1 MHNRMEK
8 IMKKRKIT
16 AIICLMLCLVLGISG
31 LSVGIVK
38 AVEQTE
44 EPIELTAT
52 DQIILEGDG
61 SETVTSE
68 DEALQYLINNADSFG
83 IVDGEETLVA
93 QEPSEAAGY
102 KYYSF
107 MQTYEGIPVYGNSM
121 NIMTDSQSGEVLLA
135 TGMYRN
141 IGNNIDISA
150 TVTSEDLIA
159 SIENYLNDEYQ
170 NGEASGTALKF
181 DTKSISLD
189 NEDLIIYEK
198 KENVY
203 VLAYELYITNSENSY
218 LEWHILAD
226 ANNGEIYLCSNNVY
240 AETQTYDD
248 GKGICINVYHDE
260 QTNKYQMYD
269 ESRNVYIYN
278 AKGSVVIDKSGN
290 RFNDTLIND
299 VLNNNLVVNDIN
311 NNWDEKAV
319 SCMNK
324 IREIYDW
331 YKANLN
337 LKGWNGS
344 NGKVSVAYDVVG
356 NNNDE
361 DNAYAATATD
371 LTSGIIT
378 IGKKMTIDDVVGH
391 EYGHLINKTFKN
403 YCDGKGETSAI
414 VEAFADVVNEISSST
429 CDWENSYRSLKSP
442 NESKNGS
449 YPEKFGGYIKDP
461 KDKKMV
467 EDEAHYNSTILSHA
481 SYLMCNLQ
489 NEHLKP
495 LNHKQLVRLW
505 YITLKVTSISDI
517 GFKEFGKLMSVVA
530 KGMFKNGE
538 LDSLQ
543 YECVVESL
551 AEVEVLPKI
560 IIKYLN
566 ENCKLDFK
574 DFYSNN
580 LDNADVSVYKTE
592 FKKDNDN
599 KYVIIDKKLVEEKTT
614 DENGYVKLNL
624 EDGNYYTIFV
634 TDNQFDEG
642 KSYEFYMYCTNKYKE
657 SETINTDFRKGVV
670 KDFSVTDDELDV
682 AANEMKYLNIDIKP
696 AGVRNEKDAY
706 KISWKSSDE
715 SVVTVDS
722 NGKLQGK
729 SQGTA
734 TITATL
740 VNKVGK
746 KRNKFTDKVTVNVT
760 KKQRETVL
768 VLDCSSSMHGRP
780 LSEMKQSAIKFC
792 EALMNGGGENYVE
805 IVTFGTSASK
815 SGFKNNLSDLT
826 SYINNISADGSTNM
840 YQGLSM
846 ASDELNASDRKNS
859 IQNIVVMSDGEPCEG
874 STQNSGVMSNWISA
888 HSGYSFYYSYAEK
901 YGNAVCSLSDSL
913 KADYNI
919 YSLGFFHTMSA
930 DEKAY
935 CSYLID
941 YIDNKGYYEVTDA
954 DNLQISFDDISGH
967 VSNGSKIVITV
978 ACPVDVSVSL
988 NGETLSSSRADY
1000 NESTSFGTLKKT
1012 GAANDIKVLELD
1024 SANNYDISFK
1034 GNGSGT
1040 MDYTVTYYNS
1050 DDSIEQTRNFTS
1062 VPISAST
1069 LMTSNTAKDQDTEL
1083 KIDSDGDGQV
1093 DSIWTA
1099 SADKDGSETFKDEKA
1114 ITAEVTATA
1123 IDVED
1128 ENETEEKSSDKTV
1141 WIVLIVCSSIVILA
1155 SIGAIAAV
1163 ALKKVPDEKDNN
1175 KNNKDNKDKN
1185 SGDVKKACGI
1195 VVLLDGSMKGKQ
1207 LSFESGKVHSIG
1219 KDATKADVLI
1229 DKSYQSISR
1238 LHCTIEF
1245 DERHNGYYITDYS
1258 SNGTYLMNSG
1268 KRLEHG
1274 KRTLIARNTVIY
1286 LAQKNCRIELK

>member
-83 IVDGEETLVA
+83 IVDGEETLEIKNTISDSDGSV
-93 QEPSEAAGY
+93 Y
-102 KYYSF
+102 KFQQNYK
-107 MQTYEGIPVYGNSM
+107 GIPVFGK
-121 NIMTDSQSGEVLLA
+121 G
-135 TGMYRN
+135 
-141 IGNNIDISA
+141 
-150 TVTSEDLIA
+150 
-159 SIENYLNDEYQ
+159 
-170 NGEASGTALKF
+170 
-181 DTKSISLD
+181 ISLKTD
-189 NEDLIIYEK
+189 TDGTVLMSVGNYENITKDINVNPTVSKDLIIDAIQQYMVETMK
-198 KENVY
+198 FESVSDVIVSDESISAESLVVY
-203 VLAYELYITNSENSY
+203 SKGDVNATLAYELDTKFKA
-218 LEWHILAD
+218 LAD
-226 ANNGEIYLCSNNVY
+226 EAESYQSYRLLVDANKGTVLFATGNVYTETVYPEVLSGDSIEVAYKDNDGLYHLYDEKRNIEIFDYEGRVSLSDNEKDSAVPYANTDKENWDKNAATLMNNLEKTYDYYKKLKGLEGWDGNNGYMPVYFNDMWSDGNNGYSNNEVIAGVKSTKLVLGKNWNFSDSLDLIAHEY
-240 AETQTYDD
+240 AHSVQFGLMDMQYCGET
-248 GKGICINVYHDE
+248 GAIME
-260 QTNKYQMYD
+260 
-269 ESRNVYIYN
+269 
-278 AKGSVVIDKSGN
+278 
-290 RFNDTLIND
+290 
-299 VLNNNLVVNDIN
+299 
-311 NNWDEKAV
+311 
-319 SCMNK
+319 
-324 IREIYDW
+324 
-331 YKANLN
+331 
-337 LKGWNGS
+337 
-344 NGKVSVAYDVVG
+344 
-356 NNNDE
+356 
-361 DNAYAATATD
+361 AYAD
-371 LTSGIIT
+371 IMGEII
-378 IGKKMTIDDVVGH
+378 
-391 EYGHLINKTFKN
+391 ENKTSWVSASKRNIEFPAGSDNPQKIGDKN
-403 YCDGKGETSAI
+403 YSYDL
-414 VEAFADVVNEISSST
+414 EANADNDHGNV
-429 CDWENSYRSLKSP
+429 
-442 NESKNGS
+442 
-449 YPEKFGGYIKDP
+449 
-461 KDKKMV
+461 
-467 EDEAHYNSTILSHA
+467 HQNSTVLSHA
-481 SYLMCNLQ
+481 SYVMYTGVNKTQRLSKEQ
-489 NEHLKP
+489 IAS
-495 LNHKQLVRLW
+495 LW
-505 YITLKVTSISDI
+505 YETLKTNVNPQIK
-517 GFKEFGKLMSVVA
+517 FQEFGVLMYKTAIAMS
-530 KGMFKNGE
+530 KQNILNSE
-538 LDSLQ
+538 Q
-543 YECVVESL
+543 CECV
-551 AEVEVLPKI
+551 AEALRAAGIKIDRIVIEVTQKTDCYINDAYNVPLDEALVDI
-560 IIKYLN
+560 YLM
-566 ENCKLDFK
+566 D
-574 DFYSNN
+574 
-580 LDNADVSVYKTE
+580 
-592 FKKDNDN
+592 
-599 KYVIIDKKLVEEKTT
+599 I
-614 DENGYVKLNL
+614 DENGKYYVKETKPVYETTTGTKGKFSVNDL
-624 EDGNYYTIFV
+624 EEDSFYEIII
-634 TDNQFDEG
+634 TDTLYQEEESKEVYIHVVKPKEG
-642 KSYEFYMYCTNKYKE
+642 KSKLIIDTE
-657 SETINTDFRKGVV
+657 FRKDVV
-670 KDFSVTDDELDV
+670 KDFALSDEDIDLAV
-682 AANEMKYLNIDIKP
+682 NQYKYIEPIIKP
-696 AGVRNEKDAY
+696 QDVPQTAYEITWSSTDEK
-706 KISWKSSDE
+706 
-715 SVVTVDS
+715 VVTVDS
-722 NGKLQGK
+722 DGRLKGINEGKANIKAVLKNKGK
-729 SQGTA
+729 TFKSE
-734 TITATL
+734 I
-740 VNKVGK
+740 
-746 KRNKFTDKVTVNVT
+746 TVNVT

-780 LSEMKQSAIKFC
+780 LSEMKQSAVKFC

-874 STQNSGVMSNWISA
+874 STQNSGVMSNWVSA

-1000 NESTSFGTLKKT
+1000 NESASFGTLKKT
-1012 GAANDIKVLELD
+1012 GVANDIKVLELD

-1163 ALKKVPDEKDNN
+1163 ALKKVPEEKDNN

>member
-52 DQIILEGDG
+52 DQVILEGDG

-150 TVTSEDLIA
+150 TVTSEDVIA

-170 NGEASGTALKF
+170 NDEASGTALKF
-181 DTKSISLD
+181 DTESISLD

-240 AETQTYDD
+240 MATQTYDN
-248 GKGICINVYHDE
+248 GAGVCINVFQDE
-260 QTNKYQMYD
+260 KTKQYQMYD
-269 ESRNVYIYN
+269 ESRNIYVYDGKSKMVVE
-278 AKGSVVIDKSGN
+278 KGGKQ
-290 RFNDTLIND
+290 FNDTFFND
-299 VLNNNLVVNDIN
+299 VLKNNLVVNNIN
-311 NNWDEKAV
+311 DNWNEKAV
-319 SCMNK
+319 SCMNR
-324 IREIYDW
+324 IRQIYDW
-331 YKANLN
+331 YEENFN

-344 NGKVSVAYDVVG
+344 KGKVCVAYDVVG
-356 NNNDE
+356 RNNDE
-361 DNAYAATATD
+361 NNAYSSVKKD
-371 LTSGIIT
+371 LTEGLIA
-378 IGKKMTIDDVVGH
+378 IGKQMTADDTAGH
-391 EYGHLINKTFKN
+391 EYGHLINNTFAS
-403 YCDGKGETSAI
+403 YVDAKGETTAI
-414 VEAFADVVNEISSST
+414 VEAFADVVNELSSGDN
-429 CDWENSYRSLKSP
+429 CDWENSVRSLKSP
-442 NESKNGS
+442 HESKNGY
-449 YPEKFGGYIKDP
+449 YPQTYDEYNSEGGKRKDGT
-461 KDKKMV
+461 
-467 EDEAHYNSTILSHA
+467 EYSDEAHYNSTILSYA
-481 SYLMCNLQ
+481 SYLMSYEMN
-489 NEHLKP
+489 N
-495 LNHKQLVRLW
+495 KQIAELW
-505 YITLKVTSISDI
+505 YNSLKMTSIKNI
-517 GFKEFGKLMSVVA
+517 KFKEFGRLMCAEA
-530 KGMFKNGE
+530 KILFQQGE

-543 YECVVESL
+543 YAHVSEALVDVG
-551 AEVEVLPKI
+551 VLPEKTI
-560 IIKYLN
+560 YYQN
-566 ENCKLDFK
+566 EACKLFLK
-574 DFYSNN
+574 DIYNEA
-580 LDNADVSVYKTE
+580 LDDANVLVYKVKY
-592 FKKDNDN
+592 KKNEVDN
-599 KYVIIDKKLVEEKTT
+599 YVITDKKVVEEKTT
-614 DENGYVKLNL
+614 DKSGYIKLNL
-624 EDGNYYTIFV
+624 EDGEYYTLCV
-634 TDNQFDEG
+634 TDNQSDED
-642 KSYEFYMYCTNKYKE
+642 KSYEIYLYCTKE
-657 SETINTDFRKGVV
+657 RTYSDSMTVYTDFRKGVV
-670 KDFSVTDDELDV
+670 KDFSLTDDELDI
-682 AANEMKYLNIDIKP
+682 AANEIKYLNTDIKP
-696 AGVRNEKDAY
+696 AGVKNEKDSY
-706 KISWKSSDE
+706 KIAWKSSDE
-715 SVVTVDS
+715 NIVTVDS
-722 NGKLQGK
+722 NGKLKGIA
-729 SQGTA
+729 QGTA

-740 VNKVGK
+740 TNKINGK
-746 KRNKFTDKVTVNVT
+746 TNIFKSEVTVNVT

-768 VLDCSSSMHGRP
+768 VLDCSSSMNGKP
-780 LSEMKQSAIKFC
+780 LNEMKQSAIKFC

-815 SGFKNNLSDLT
+815 SGFKSNLSDLT
-826 SYINNISADGSTNM
+826 SYINNISAGGSTNM
-840 YQGLSM
+840 YKGLSV
-846 ASDELNASDRKNS
+846 ASDELSSSNRKNS
-859 IQNIVVMSDGEPCEG
+859 VQNIVLMSDGEPCEG
-874 STQNSGVMSNWISA
+874 STQNSGVMSNWVSA
-888 HSGYSFYYSYAEK
+888 NSGYSFYYSYAEK

-1012 GAANDIKVLELD
+1012 GAVNDIKVLELD

-1050 DDSIEQTRNFTS
+1050 DDSIEQTRNFAS
-1062 VPISAST
+1062 VPVSAST
-1069 LMTSNTAKDQDTEL
+1069 VMNSNTAKDNDTEL

-1155 SIGAIAAV
+1155 SIGAIATV

-1185 SGDVKKACGI
+1185 SSVVKKVCGI

>member
-52 DQIILEGDG
+52 DQVILEGDG

-83 IVDGEETLVA
+83 IVDGEETLDINNTISDSDGTV
-93 QEPSEAAGY
+93 Y
-102 KYYSF
+102 KFEQMYK
-107 MQTYEGIPVYGNSM
+107 GVPVYGKGISLK
-121 NIMTDSQSGEVLLA
+121 TDTDGTVLMSVGNYKSITKDTSVTPSVSKDSIIDGIEEYMVKTMKFESVSDVIVSDESVSADCLV
-135 TGMYRN
+135 MY
-141 IGNNIDISA
+141 
-150 TVTSEDLIA
+150 SED
-159 SIENYLNDEYQ
+159 
-170 NGEASGTALKF
+170 
-181 DTKSISLD
+181 DTD
-189 NEDLIIYEK
+189 AR
-198 KENVY
+198 
-203 VLAYELYITNSENSY
+203 LAYELDADFNAVSDGENSY
-218 LEWHILAD
+218 ESYHLLVD
-226 ANNGEIYLCSNNVY
+226 ANKGTVLSASSNIYTETVYPGVLSGDSIEVTYKDEDQLYHLHDDKRNIEIFDYEGRVSLSDN
-240 AETQTYDD
+240 
-248 GKGICINVYHDE
+248 
-260 QTNKYQMYD
+260 
-269 ESRNVYIYN
+269 
-278 AKGSVVIDKSGN
+278 DKNSAVPYVST
-290 RFNDTLIND
+290 DKE
-299 VLNNNLVVNDIN
+299 
-311 NNWDEKAV
+311 NWDENPAAL
-319 SCMNK
+319 MNNIEK
-324 IREIYDW
+324 TYDY
-331 YKANLN
+331 YKT
-337 LKGWNGS
+337 LKGVEGWNGNKGYMPVYFNDMWS
-344 NGKVSVAYDVVG
+344 DG
-356 NNNDE
+356 NNGYSKIEITNGVKSTGIVLGKNWSFSDSLDLIAHE
-361 DNAYAATATD
+361 YAHSVQFGLQYMEYGGETGAIMEAYAD
-371 LTSGIIT
+371 IMGEII
-378 IGKKMTIDDVVGH
+378 
-391 EYGHLINKTFKN
+391 ENKTSWVSASKRNIEFPDGSGNPQKIGDKN
-403 YCDGKGETSAI
+403 YNYDLISGKNNDYGN
-414 VEAFADVVNEISSST
+414 V
-429 CDWENSYRSLKSP
+429 
-442 NESKNGS
+442 
-449 YPEKFGGYIKDP
+449 
-461 KDKKMV
+461 
-467 EDEAHYNSTILSHA
+467 HQNSTVLSHA
-481 SYLMCNLQ
+481 SYVMYTGVNKTQRLSKDQ
-489 NEHLKP
+489 IAG
-495 LNHKQLVRLW
+495 LW
-505 YITLKVTSISDI
+505 YETLKTNVNPKIK
-517 GFKEFGKLMSVVA
+517 FQEFGVLMYKTAIAMS
-530 KGMFKNGE
+530 KQNILNSE
-538 LDSLQ
+538 Q
-543 YECVVESL
+543 CECVAEALRGAGIKIDRIVIEVTKKTDCYINDAYNVPLDEALVQIYLMDIDENGKYYVKENKPVYETTTGTKGKFSVSDLEEESFY
-551 AEVEVLPKI
+551 KI
-560 IIKYLN
+560 IITDTLYQ
-566 ENCKLDFK
+566 D
-574 DFYSNN
+574 
-580 LDNADVSVYKTE
+580 
-592 FKKDNDN
+592 
-599 KYVIIDKKLVEEKTT
+599 EESK
-614 DENGYVKLNL
+614 EIYIHVVKPK
-624 EDGNYYTIFV
+624 
-634 TDNQFDEG
+634 EG
-642 KSYEFYMYCTNKYKE
+642 KSKLIIDTE
-657 SETINTDFRKGVV
+657 FRKDVV
-670 KDFSVTDDELDV
+670 KDFALPDEDIDLAV
-682 AANEMKYLNIDIKP
+682 NQYKYVEPIIKP
-696 AGVRNEKDAY
+696 QEVPQTAY
-706 KISWKSSDE
+706 EISWSSTDE
-715 SVVTVDS
+715 DIVTVDGDGQLKGI
-722 NGKLQGK
+722 NEGN
-729 SQGTA
+729 A
-734 TITATL
+734 TIKAVL
-740 VNKVGK
+740 KNKGNTFK
-746 KRNKFTDKVTVNVT
+746 SEVTVNVT

-768 VLDCSSSMHGRP
+768 VLDCSSSMNGKP
-780 LSEMKQSAIKFC
+780 LNEMKQSAIKFC

-815 SGFKNNLSDLT
+815 SGFKSNLSDLT
-826 SYINNISADGSTNM
+826 SYINNISAGGSTNM
-840 YQGLSM
+840 YKGLSV
-846 ASDELNASDRKNS
+846 ASDELSSSNRKNS
-859 IQNIVVMSDGEPCEG
+859 VQNIVLMSDGEPCEG
-874 STQNSGVMSNWISA
+874 STQNSGVMSNWVSA
-888 HSGYSFYYSYAEK
+888 HSGYSYYFRSSEK
-901 YGNAVCSLSDSL
+901 YGNAVCSLADSL
-913 KADYNI
+913 KPYYNI

-941 YIDNKGYYEVTDA
+941 YIDNRGYYEVTDA

-988 NGETLSSSRADY
+988 NGETLSSNRADY
-1000 NESTSFGTLKKT
+1000 NESASFGTLKKT